1 MKISCTQER
10 LNKGLAIV
18 SRIVG
23 TRTTLPVLSNIYI
36 EAKEGEL
43 KLSATDLEIGITTS
57 IGAKVDEEGALT
69 IPARLISE
77 FVANNDDES
86 IEMSSHEQTLHL
98 KSERYEANI
107 KGIDPA
113 EFPQVPDI
121 AKDSLINLNAD
132 EFRKSISEVI
142 IACATDDT
150 RPVLA
155 GLYFKFEKNALY
167 FVATD
172 SYRLA
177 EKKIEIEKSEIEK
190 EFIVPARTMHE
201 VLRIASSV
209 EKLENIAIFAT
220 ENQVSF
226 SIGDTLVVSRLI
238 EGSFPNYKQI
248 IPTAFASRAELELKE
263 FSSAVKMAALFAR
276 QGANNIKIKFIDSK
290 LVITSVADQV
300 GDNISTV
307 PAAIEGEEV
316 EIAFNAKYI
325 TDILQV
331 LADKKV
337 IFEVSDKSSPGVIKT
352 DKSKGYLYI
361 IMPLRVE
368 E

>member
-1 MKISCTQER
+1 MKISCTQDR
-10 LNKGLAIV
+10 LNKGLAVV

-23 TRTTLPVLSNIYI
+23 SRTTLPVLSNIYI
-36 EAKEGEL
+36 EAKSGEL

-57 IGAKVDEEGALT
+57 IGAKVEEEGALT
-69 IPARLISE
+69 VPAKLISE
-77 FVANNDDES
+77 FIANNNDENININS
-86 IEMSSHEQTLHL
+86 KDHTLHL

-107 KGIDPA
+107 KGIDPS

-121 AKDSLINLNAD
+121 AKDTLIEID
-132 EFRKSISEVI
+132 SDVFKRSISEVI
-142 IACATDDT
+142 IASATDET

-155 GLYFKFEKNALY
+155 GLYFKFESGILY
-167 FVATD
+167 LVATD

-177 EKKIEIEKSEIEK
+177 EKKIEIKNSEINK

-201 VLRIASSV
+201 VLRIASAV
-209 EKLENIAIFAT
+209 EKLESISISAT
-220 ENQVSF
+220 DNQVSF
-226 SIGDTLVVSRLI
+226 SVGNTLIISRLI
-238 EGSFPNYKQI
+238 EGSFPNYRQI
-248 IPTAFASRAELELKE
+248 IPSGHKSKAIVDLKD
-263 FSSAVKMAALFAR
+263 FSSAVRMAALFAR
-276 QGANNIKIKFIDSK
+276 QGGNNVKIRLLDSK
-290 LVITSVADQV
+290 LIITSIADQV

-307 PAAIEGEEV
+307 VADIEGDEV

-331 LADKKV
+331 LTDKKV
-337 IFEVSDKSSPGVIKT
+337 VFELSDKSSPGVIRT
-352 DKSKGYLYI
+352 EKSKDYLYI